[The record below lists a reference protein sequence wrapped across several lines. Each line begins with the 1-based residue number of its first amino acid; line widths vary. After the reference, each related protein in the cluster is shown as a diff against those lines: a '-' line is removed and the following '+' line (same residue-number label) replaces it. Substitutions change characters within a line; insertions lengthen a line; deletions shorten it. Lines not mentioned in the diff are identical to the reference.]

1 VRSGAKSNDAFQ
13 DAAGYLCQHAAEVR
27 PAVGDACWTAAIPV
41 ITGTEPS
48 SAAWREAI
56 RAVHDA
62 AEAAGIPG
70 GLGLRFT
77 MGGFPDP
84 PPPRSSGWVCPGGSC
99 SRVVLRD
106 AADLPGGARHAG
118 PGAAAADE
126 GQAGACMPGPQCAL
140 SGQPM
145 RLVE

>member
-1 VRSGAKSNDAFQ
+1 MRFGAKSDDVYS
-13 DAAGYLCQHAAEVR
+13 DAAGYLCLHAAQIR
-27 PAVGDACWTAAIPV
+27 AAVGEQCWTAAVPAIV
-41 ITGTEPS
+41 AAEPS
-48 SAAWREAI
+48 GAEWREAI

-77 MGGFPDP
+77 MGDGFPPP
-84 PPPRSSGWVCPGGSC
+84 PPPRSSGWVCPAGHC

-106 AADLPGGARHAG
+106 GPGQDPAG
-118 PGAAAADE
+118 PL
-126 GQAGACMPGPQCAL
+126 CAL
-140 SGQPM
+140 TGQPM